1 MHFLSRLQI
10 KLAIAGLAIGIVVG
24 ILIPMFIGG
33 NDPVISVGD
42 RITLAGNP
50 EIDEISIP
58 LSTVNAAEFGWI
70 DPILC
75 AAGRGRYFTKPDS
88 SNLIILY
95 NNQEDVMGIYIVSD
109 VEMPKPWKKIDSLK
123 GGGGLELI
131 DKEHWG
137 LYAFFK
143 DSLKAC
149 ERPDSSTSHTQNFLG
164 PHAVRTEYEPTPT
177 ATPTLDA
184 SEIITKILASLSP
197 TSRVFGVTNP
207 VDQSNIATGI
217 TSSQISEL
225 ISSVANAE
233 KGPSKWINNIS
244 HSGLTGDVDASSIT
258 KILASAKSDNLKI
271 SLWVN
276 DDNYVNLIE
285 ITGAI
290 THDGKEFSKLHI
302 SPE

>member
-1 MHFLSRLQI
+1 MHFLSLLQI
-10 KLAIAGLAIGIVVG
+10 KFAIVGLAIGFVVG

-33 NDPVISVGD
+33 NEPVISVGD
-42 RITLAGNP
+42 RIILAGNP
-50 EIDEISIP
+50 KIDEISIP
-58 LSTVNAAEFGWI
+58 LSTVNATESGWI

-95 NNQEDVMGIYIVSD
+95 NNQEDVMGIYISSD
-109 VEMPKPWKKIDSLK
+109 VEMSKPWKKIDSLK

-137 LYAFFK
+137 LYAFFN

-177 ATPTLDA
+177 AIATLNA
-184 SEIITKILASLSP
+184 SEIITEILASLSP
-197 TSRVFGVTNP
+197 TSIAFGVTNP

-244 HSGLTGDVDASSIT
+244 HSGLTGDVDTSDIT

-271 SLWVN
+271 SFWVN

-285 ITGAI
+285 ITGTI
-290 THDGKEFSKLHI
+290 TYDGKEFSKLHI

>member
-10 KLAIAGLAIGIVVG
+10 KFAIVGLAIGIVVG

-42 RITLAGNP
+42 RIILAGNP

-58 LSTVNAAEFGWI
+58 LSTVNAIESGWI

-137 LYAFFK
+137 LYAFFN

-177 ATPTLDA
+177 ATATLDA
-184 SEIITKILASLSP
+184 SEIITEILASLSP
-197 TSRVFGVTNP
+197 TSIAFGVTNP
-207 VDQSNIATGI
+207 VDQFNIATGI

-244 HSGLTGDVDASSIT
+244 HSGLTGDVDTYGIT

-271 SLWVN
+271 SFWVN

-285 ITGAI
+285 ITGTI
-290 THDGKEFSKLHI
+290 TYDGKEFSKLHI

>member
-10 KLAIAGLAIGIVVG
+10 KFAIVGLAIGIVVG

-42 RITLAGNP
+42 RIILAGNP

-58 LSTVNAAEFGWI
+58 LSTVNAIESGWI

-95 NNQEDVMGIYIVSD
+95 NNQEDVMGIYIISD

-131 DKEHWG
+131 DQEHWG
-137 LYAFFK
+137 LYAFFN

-177 ATPTLDA
+177 ATATLDA
-184 SEIITKILASLSP
+184 SEIITEILASLSP
-197 TSRVFGVTNP
+197 TSIAFGVTNP

-244 HSGLTGDVDASSIT
+244 HIGLTGDVDTYGIT

-271 SLWVN
+271 SFWVN

-285 ITGAI
+285 ITGTI
-290 THDGKEFSKLHI
+290 TYDGKEFSKLHI
-302 SPE
+302 SHE

>member
-10 KLAIAGLAIGIVVG
+10 KFAIVGLAIGFVVG

-33 NDPVISVGD
+33 NEPVVSVGD
-42 RITLAGNP
+42 RIILAGNP
-50 EIDEISIP
+50 KIDEISIP
-58 LSTVNAAEFGWI
+58 LSTVNATESGWI

-95 NNQEDVMGIYIVSD
+95 NNQEDVMGIYISSD
-109 VEMPKPWKKIDSLK
+109 VEMSKPWKKIDSLK

-137 LYAFFK
+137 LYAFFN

-177 ATPTLDA
+177 ATAILDA
-184 SEIITKILASLSP
+184 SEIITEILASLSP
-197 TSRVFGVTNP
+197 TSIAFGVTNP

-244 HSGLTGDVDASSIT
+244 HSGLTGDVDTSDIT

-271 SLWVN
+271 SFWVN
-276 DDNYVNLIE
+276 DDNYINLIE
-285 ITGAI
+285 ITGTI
-290 THDGKEFSKLHI
+290 TYDGKEFSKLHI

>member
-10 KLAIAGLAIGIVVG
+10 KFAIVGLAIGIVVG

-42 RITLAGNP
+42 RIILAGNP

-58 LSTVNAAEFGWI
+58 LSTVNAIESGWI

-75 AAGRGRYFTKPDS
+75 AAGRGRYFTKPDF

-137 LYAFFK
+137 LYAFFN

-177 ATPTLDA
+177 ATATLDA
-184 SEIITKILASLSP
+184 SEIITEILASLSP
-197 TSRVFGVTNP
+197 TSIAFGVTNP
-207 VDQSNIATGI
+207 VDQFNIATGI

-244 HSGLTGDVDASSIT
+244 HSGLTGDVDTSDIT

-271 SLWVN
+271 SFWVN

-285 ITGAI
+285 ITGTI
-290 THDGKEFSKLHI
+290 TYDGKEFSKLHI